1 MVEEKG
7 YGYFEDR
14 RPSSNCDPYTV
25 TDILI
30 RTTVL
35 NETGNITRLYQTLI
49 NTTLGDIDLEYCP
62 TQMVQAMARDKVMTR
77 TDLALSSINEQAVA
91 KAAAMAADLEDLTI
105 SEE

>member
-35 NETGNITRLYQTLI
+35 NETGNITRLY
-49 NTTLGDIDLEYCP
+49 
-62 TQMVQAMARDKVMTR
+62 
-77 TDLALSSINEQAVA
+77 
-91 KAAAMAADLEDLTI
+91 
-105 SEE
+105 